1 MLISVHTHFLPST
14 LTMKSYISLTYVRYT
29 DSVLFLSEKGRETRT
44 HARTNTHKT
53 FVKRM
58 FLPQSL
64 SCDVP
69 YFFQMSSSVLS
80 KKRRVSGPDSKVES
94 SWSSTH
100 SVMFGVPPGPNSV
113 SMAFVRME
121 TLSGGGEVPLVFP
134 NV

>member
-1 MLISVHTHFLPST
+1 MSDIQIQCFFSHRRVARHA
-14 LTMKSYISLTYVRYT
+14 
-29 DSVLFLSEKGRETRT
+29 RT
-44 HARTNTHKT
+44 HADKT

-58 FLPQSL
+58 FLPQGV

-80 KKRRVSGPDSKVES
+80 KKRRVSGPDSKVDS

-113 SMAFVRME
+113 SMAFVKME
-121 TLSGGGEVPLVFP
+121 TLSGGGEVPLVSP